1 MTKARRRRPR
11 PGSYLPPIEAEA
23 LLAYDPTLN
32 RMHRA
37 LIRAG
42 FTLKKTLRPYLNK
55 RRVVS
60 LRFVWRKRAA
70 NDANVT
76 FTATEQVPLDDILK
90 AR

>member
-1 MTKARRRRPR
+1 MTKARRRSLK
-11 PGSYLPPIEAEA
+11 PGSHLAPIEAEA
-23 LLAYDPTLN
+23 LLAYDPALT

-37 LIRAG
+37 LIGAG
-42 FTLKKTLRPYLNK
+42 FTLKKTMRPYLNR

-70 NDANVT
+70 NDVNVT